1 MNDEEFWSLKV
12 LNLKYRMGD
21 QIIQTFCRIGSPQK
35 ICPLSIIRRN
45 LKILKKGLL
54 NQAELIE
61 I

>member
-1 MNDEEFWSLKV
+1 MNDEEFRSLKV

-35 ICPLSIIRRN
+35 VCPLSIIRRN
-45 LKILKKGLL
+45 LKIPKKGLL

>member
-21 QIIQTFCRIGSPQK
+21 QIIQTFCRIVSPQK
-35 ICPLSIIRRN
+35 VCPLSIIRRN

>member
-35 ICPLSIIRRN
+35 VCPLSIIRRN

>member
-21 QIIQTFCRIGSPQK
+21 QIIQTFCRTGSPQK
-35 ICPLSIIRRN
+35 VCPLSIIRRN